1 MNRTGGGRPTVGP
14 HANLGPR
21 LSALPG
27 GRGRRAHWSRLRERC
42 MKSSERTIVQR
53 RVGRRSRGGPSSA
66 LSADLASNYF
76 VYDFQTGV

>member
-1 MNRTGGGRPTVGP
+1 
-14 HANLGPR
+14 
-21 LSALPG
+21 
-27 GRGRRAHWSRLRERC
+27 

-53 RVGRRSRGGPSSA
+53 PVGRRSRGGPSSA